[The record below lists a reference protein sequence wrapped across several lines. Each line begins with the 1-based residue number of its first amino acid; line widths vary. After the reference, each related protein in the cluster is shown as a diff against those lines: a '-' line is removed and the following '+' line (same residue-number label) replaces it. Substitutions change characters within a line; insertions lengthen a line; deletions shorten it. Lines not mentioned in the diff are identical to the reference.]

1 MLWWLHFHSYVWY
14 AVIIITMA
22 WNLQFRWMIV
32 NVHAYSMAH
41 SPNNPWPTLFIYLP
55 SCGHYANSRGR
66 RIVEQDVIYILTT
79 VGSDDMRS
87 WGGAILRSLQRKCSF
102 FLRKEAKKKRPSS
115 HERYKEIRPHI
126 GRIYLYPL
134 DDAIDFPVIYQGP
147 VVQTLD
153 SAIHRMNHSAA
164 YGLFYFRNTYP
175 LDSDLSGG

>member
-79 VGSDDMRS
+79 AGSDSMRS
-87 WGGAILRSLQRKCSF
+87 WGGAILRNLRRKCSF
-102 FLRKEAKKKRPSS
+102 FGEKRRKKKTPFFPRKIYGDQAPYRPDISLS
-115 HERYKEIRPHI
+115 TGWRNW
-126 GRIYLYPL
+126 
-134 DDAIDFPVIYQGP
+134 FPCY
-147 VVQTLD
+147 
-153 SAIHRMNHSAA
+153 
-164 YGLFYFRNTYP
+164 
-175 LDSDLSGG
+175 LSGSGCSNVG

>member
-1 MLWWLHFHSYVWY
+1 
-14 AVIIITMA
+14 
-22 WNLQFRWMIV
+22 MIV

-79 VGSDDMRS
+79 VGSDSMGS
-87 WGGAILRSLQRKCSF
+87 WGGAILRSLRRKCSF
-102 FLRKEAKKKRPSS
+102 FLRKEAKKKKRPSS

-153 SAIHRMNHSAA
+153 SAIHRMNHYAA